1 MIFLQKKFIQFFET
15 THKKW
20 RKANYI
26 LNSRRKKQIENKTY
40 NI

>member
-26 LNSRRKKQIENKTY
+26 LNYQNINKHFHSH
-40 NI
+40 

>member
-26 LNSRRKKQIENKTY
+26 LKYMGMATIKN
-40 NI
+40 